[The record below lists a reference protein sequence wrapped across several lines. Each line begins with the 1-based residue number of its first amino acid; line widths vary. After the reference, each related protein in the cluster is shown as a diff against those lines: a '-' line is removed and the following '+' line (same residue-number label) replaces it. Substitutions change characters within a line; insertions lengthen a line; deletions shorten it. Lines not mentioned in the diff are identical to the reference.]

1 MTDSE
6 KVFNV
11 AKVGNLAQTLK
22 DLAQVEPKIRERLM
36 EINSELVQGAVAD
49 AHGDFYRTVPR
60 AGKSVPTKAHS
71 ATHSGKGSITSSRD
85 SMRAVVSGVEAKIV
99 AGGPSA
105 PSFFGHEFG
114 GGRRPTTRQFP
125 AFKGATGYVMYPAI
139 RKRTAVAEEQWLKL
153 AEEAL
158 EGDGA

>member
-1 MTDSE
+1 VTDQE

-22 DLAQVEPKIRERLM
+22 DMAQLVPKLEERLT

-49 AHGDFYRTVPR
+49 AHSNFYRTVPR
-60 AGKSVPTKAHS
+60 AGRSVPTRAHS
-71 ATHSGKGSITSSRD
+71 ATRRGRGSITSSRD
-85 SMRAVVSGVEAKIV
+85 SMRAVTTGIDAKIV

-125 AFKGATGYVMYPAI
+125 AFKGATGYVLYPAI
-139 RKRTAVAEEQWLKL
+139 RKRTEVAEKQWLEL
-153 AEEAL
+153 AESVIE
-158 EGDGA
+158 EGK